1 MQKRI
6 RPESSVVTLIESL
19 DKPVATLAKE
29 LRKVIRKALP
39 EASET
44 IKWGIPV
51 YEQNGLV
58 CAIRPAGD
66 YVALQ
71 FYAAGTSLDDPHGL
85 LEGTGRKMRHV
96 KIRKKADIRPRIF
109 TSWLKQAA
117 MKRSIPADA
126 AASRSW

>member
-1 MQKRI
+1 MQKQARSV
-6 RPESSVVTLIESL
+6 SSVDSFLKSL
-19 DKPVATLAKE
+19 DKPVAVLAKE

-39 EASET
+39 DATEA
-44 IKWGIPV
+44 IKWGMPV
-51 YEQNGLV
+51 FERQGLI

-71 FYAAGTSLDDPHGL
+71 FYAAGISLDDPQGL

-96 KIRKKADIRPRIF
+96 KIRKKTDIKARIF

-117 MKRSIPADA
+117 RQ
-126 AASRSW
+126 